1 MGNLHIGLDVG
12 SGGAKII
19 VLDDQAQ
26 ILFEDYRRT
35 HGQPIQ
41 TAYAMLKEMEET
53 LGEQTYTLTCTGT
66 AGKFLA
72 RLLGVNF
79 INEVICHTKGV
90 EFFHPE
96 ARTIVDIGGEDS
108 KLIFVGHGPDGRFY
122 IEDFALNTMC
132 AAGTGAFLDQQAARL
147 GYSIEEFSRLA
158 LKAKTIPRIAGRCTV
173 FAKSDMIHLQ
183 QAAVPDYE
191 IIAGL
196 CFAIVRNLKS
206 NIAKGRRIRPPL
218 VFQGGVAAN
227 HGVRRAFVEI
237 FGLKDG
243 ELIIPEHFATMG
255 AMGAALHAL
264 EEANWATAYPGPQTL
279 KDYLSGLKEKTKRF
293 PALRP
298 PKSGRLSYSPPSAGV
313 SNSKRIEA
321 YLGIDVGSVSTKLVV
336 IDKNMR
342 LLAKKYLYSS
352 GRPLEAIKE
361 GLAAISED
369 LPPGVEICGVGTTG
383 SGRYLTGDFVGADVI
398 RNEITAQA
406 TAAAAIDPQV
416 DTIIEIGGQDSKFIR
431 LERGTIVDFTM
442 NKACAAGTGSFL
454 EEQAVRLGISIE
466 DFGRLALKS
475 EAPVKMGERC
485 TVFMQSDLVHYQQRG
500 IPKEDLCAGLCYAIV
515 YNYLTKVVEKRPIGK
530 KVFYQGA
537 TALNPGVVA
546 AFEAVLGQEVVVPPH
561 NEVTGAI
568 GAAILAMRER
578 TWEKSRFRG
587 FDLSQVSYQIS
598 SFECQGCPNC
608 CEIRKV
614 SIEGRP
620 PLFYGGRCEKYEV
633 KRHREGQELPDLV
646 SEREALLLSYL
657 KEDISGEI
665 VGIPRT
671 LFFLE
676 WLPFF
681 ATLFQELGYRV
692 VVSGPTTKRLVSRGI
707 EAMVNET
714 CFPIKVAHG
723 HVLELLEQGVK
734 NIFLPQIADLPSG
747 HPRLPS
753 GHVCPY
759 CQSLAWT
766 IHAAI
771 DFAAYGARAIQ
782 PVFHF
787 GDEKTLAGDFKQFA
801 KMLKVRPA
809 RMEKVVRKAW
819 EAQRDFWRRLK
830 ERGQEILAGLKP
842 SEKAVVIVGRPYN
855 ALDPGSNL
863 YVHKKLRDLGIKAI
877 PMDFLPLDEID
888 QDLEE
893 IAEVYWRY
901 GQKILSA
908 AVFCRQHPALF
919 PVFITNFAC
928 GPDSFILHFFKDH
941 LGDKPFLELEID
953 EHSADAGA
961 LTRIEAFLDSIG
973 QTRFGRR
980 QEKRPRPQPRPSDG
994 RILYIPYMCDHS
1006 HSLAAA
1012 FRACGL
1018 EAQVLPI
1025 SDEEAVQLGRQYTSG
1040 KECYPAV
1047 LTTGDMIKMTRQRDF
1062 DPNRA
1067 AFFMPSGTGPCR
1079 FGQYNRLHR
1088 AVLDELGF
1096 SSVPIYSPNQSYTL
1110 YEEMGMVGKDFTRLA
1125 WQGVVAVDVLDKM
1138 RREIRPYETVPG
1150 MTDQCYQHYLE
1161 RICQA
1166 LERREDLVTVLME
1179 AREAF
1184 EHIPVKDRGKRPV
1197 VGIVGEIYT
1206 RANDF
1211 ANENIIRTLE
1221 ALGAEVWTPTISEW
1235 ILYVNFTAKR
1245 RARRHNQWRHYAKLL
1260 IEHKVQISDEKRFER
1275 VVEGLVRSV
1284 PEPDA
1289 SELVEWASPYV
1300 SPEFE
1305 GEAILSVGKS
1315 LDYILRGVHGIVNV
1329 IPFTCMPGAIA
1340 AALLK
1345 RLKEDHQNI
1354 PCLTLAYDGQR
1365 ETTTITRLEA
1375 FIYQVNQF
1383 RERRLRAAA

>member
-12 SGGAKII
+12 SGGAKIV

-41 TAYAMLKEMEET
+41 TANAMLKEMEEAI
-53 LGEQTYTLTCTGT
+53 GEANFTITCTGT

-96 ARTIVDIGGEDS
+96 ARTIIDIGGEDS
-108 KLIFVGHGPDGRFY
+108 KLIFVGHGQDGRFY

-227 HGVRRAFVEI
+227 YGVRRAFVEI
-237 FGLKDG
+237 FHLKDG
-243 ELIIPEHFATMG
+243 ELIIPKHFATMG
-255 AMGAALHAL
+255 AIGAALHSL
-264 EEANWATAYPGPQTL
+264 EQASWASPYPGRKPL
-279 KDYLSGLKEKTKRF
+279 MDYLSGIREKTKRF
-293 PALRP
+293 PPLKSPQGRP
-298 PKSGRLSYSPPSAGV
+298 RTFSSQDEASSGP
-313 SNSKRIEA
+313 IEA
-321 YLGIDVGSVSTKLVV
+321 YLGIDVGSVSTKVVV
-336 IDKNMR
+336 IDKNLR

-361 GLAAISED
+361 ALEVISRD
-369 LPPGVEICGVGTTG
+369 LPPEVEICGVGTTG
-383 SGRYLTGDFVGADVI
+383 SGRYLTGDFVGADII

-406 TAAAAIDPQV
+406 TAAAAVDPEV

-431 LERGTIVDFTM
+431 LERGTIVDFNM

-466 DFGRLALKS
+466 DFGKLALKS
-475 EAPVKMGERC
+475 QAPVKMGERC

-515 YNYLTKVVEKRPIGK
+515 YNYLTKVVEKRPIGR

-546 AFEAVLGQEVVVPPH
+546 AFEAVLGQEVIVPPH

-568 GAAILAMRER
+568 GVAILAMRER
-578 TWEKSRFRG
+578 NWAKSRFRG
-587 FDLSQVSYQIS
+587 FDLSKVSYEIS
-598 SFECQGCPNC
+598 SFECQACPNC

-620 PLFYGGRCEKYEV
+620 PLFYGGRCEKYET
-633 KRHREGQELPDLV
+633 KRITKQESIPDLV

-657 KEDISGEI
+657 DQDKEGKVI
-665 VGIPRT
+665 GIPRT

-692 VVSGPTTKRLVSRGI
+692 VVSGPTNKRLVARGI
-707 EAMVNET
+707 ESMVNET

-723 HVLELLEQGVK
+723 HVIDLIEQGIK
-734 NIFLPQIADLPSG
+734 TIFLPQISDLPSG

-766 IHAAI
+766 IHAAV
-771 DFAAYGARAIQ
+771 DFTAHGVKVIQ
-782 PVFHF
+782 PVLHF
-787 GDEKTLAGDFKQFA
+787 GDKKTLAGDLRQLA
-801 KMLKVRPA
+801 KMLKLRPA
-809 RMEKVVRKAW
+809 RVEKAARKAF
-819 EAQRDFWRRLK
+819 EAQKDFWSRLK
-830 ERGQEILAGLKP
+830 ERGQEILNGLKDG
-842 SEKAVVIVGRPYN
+842 EKAIVIVGRPYN

-863 YVHKKLRDLGIKAI
+863 YIHKKLLDLGIKAI
-877 PMDFLPLDEID
+877 PIDFLPLDEIN
-888 QDLEE
+888 QDLDE
-893 IAEVYWRY
+893 IAQVYWRY

-908 AVFCRQHPALF
+908 AVFCREHPALF
-919 PVFITNFAC
+919 PIFITNFAC

-953 EHSADAGA
+953 EHSADAGV
-961 LTRIEAFLDSIG
+961 LTRIEAFLDSLG
-973 QTRFGRR
+973 EARTGKRP
-980 QEKRPRPQPRPSDG
+980 EKRPRRQPRPTDG

-1018 EAQVLPI
+1018 EAQVLPV
-1025 SDEEAVQLGRQYTSG
+1025 SDEEALRLGREYTSG

-1047 LTTGDMIKMTRQRDF
+1047 LTTGDMIKMTRQKEF
-1062 DPNRA
+1062 DPDRA

-1088 AVLDELGF
+1088 AILDELGY

-1138 RREIRPYETVPG
+1138 RREIRPYETAAG

-1166 LERREDLVTVLME
+1166 IEKREDLVAVLME

-1184 EHIPVKDRGKRPV
+1184 EHIPASGRGKRPI

-1260 IEHKVQISDEKRFER
+1260 IEHKVQVSDEKRFEQ

-1289 SELVEWASPYV
+1289 AELVEWASAYV

-1345 RLKEDHQNI
+1345 RLKEEHQNI
-1354 PCLTLAYDGQR
+1354 PCITLAYDGQR